1 MKEKRVQREKM
12 KANNYFFQ
20 EKIQKMIIQKNQM
33 MGRIS
38 SKYQLMKIFS
48 SIINISELKG
58 EMDLKLGVCID
69 R

>member
-1 MKEKRVQREKM
+1 MKKKGFQREKM

-33 MGRIS
+33 MDRIS

-58 EMDLKLGVCID
+58 EMDLKLGVYID
-69 R
+69 Q